1 MIMRRRDRDGKMRRR
16 DRDKREV
23 ERGSECSPQDF

>member
-1 MIMRRRDRDGKMRRR
+1 MREIEIREVLREVERLREMER

-23 ERGSECSPQDF
+23 ERG